1 LEVKMKMVKSLL
13 LGGAAGLVAMSGAQA
28 ADLPV
33 KAKPVEYVKI
43 CSVYGAGFYYIP
55 GTDICLR
62 VGGYTFIEAGWNGRA
77 GVPLIYNYNI
87 GGNLILNRD
96 DNRLNWRARGD
107 IILDARLQTAK
118 GTLRTYIQAGWD
130 YNNNLNG
137 ASPPGN
143 ITPGI
148 DRAFTQWA
156 GFTFGQ
162 VATFFEFGGWYSI
175 AVPASVAWNW
185 NPAFAY
191 TATFGNGF
199 SATISIEDGQSHR
212 AGLTSQA
219 FLPGVATVNTNGG
232 QEWPNL
238 VGNIRVD
245 QAWGSAQI
253 SGLLQ
258 QLRMNTVLNL
268 FGLPDTWGGA
278 ILGAIEVKL
287 PSLAPGD
294 SITLQGVWSDGAPEA
309 TGISSSPL
317 ATANQ
322 IGLRNIFGIGPDTY
336 LYDAFAFPIFG
347 VQKTRAWS
355 AFGQL
360 RHFWTPNVRTSFW
373 AGYNKL
379 EPGGNENLL
388 PLAPD
393 LRIWQVGASTW
404 WTPTP
409 TLDLSLDFMWTN
421 LQTGGCAG
429 HLAIIQIFT
438 CNQSRDI
445 FSVWTRWRRNF

>member
-1 LEVKMKMVKSLL
+1 MKMVKSLL
-13 LGGAAGLVAMSGAQA
+13 LGAAAGLVAMSGAQA

-33 KAKPVEYVKI
+33 KAKPVDYVKI

-77 GVPLIYNYNI
+77 GDPLIYSYNR
-87 GGNLILNRD
+87 GQDVILDRQ

-107 IILDARLQTAK
+107 IILDARLQTPK

-137 ASPPGN
+137 LPAGGN

-162 VATFFEFGGWYSI
+162 IGSFFEFGGWYSI
-175 AVPASVAWNW
+175 TPPAAVAWNW

-212 AGLTSQA
+212 TVLNTVAFNAG
-219 FLPGVATVNTNGG
+219 GVVTNFYGG
-232 QEWPNL
+232 QVWPNL
-238 VGNIRVD
+238 VLNARVD

-258 QLRMNTVLNL
+258 QLRVNQVAAAA
-268 FGLPDTWGGA
+268 GIGDTWGGA
-278 ILGAIEVKL
+278 ILAAIEVKL
-287 PSLAPGD
+287 PSIAPGD
-294 SITLQGVWSDGAPEA
+294 SVTLQGIWSDGAPEA
-309 TGISSSPL
+309 TGISGSPL
-317 ATANQ
+317 GVATTVGIRNALGFGPMTN
-322 IGLRNIFGIGPDTY
+322 IYDSFLIAGLGQ
-336 LYDAFAFPIFG
+336 
-347 VQKTRAWS
+347 QKTKAWS
-355 AFGQL
+355 AFGQF
-360 RHFWTPNVRTSFW
+360 RHFWAPNLRTSFW
-373 AGYNKL
+373 VGYNNIR
-379 EPGGNENLL
+379 PGGNENIF

-393 LRIWQVGASTW
+393 ARIWQAGLSTW
-404 WTPTP
+404 WTPVP
-409 TLDLSLDFMWTN
+409 TLDLSLDFLWTN
-421 LQTGGCAG
+421 IRTSGCPVAGGNGIVC
-429 HLAIIQIFT
+429 LVSSDIFT
-438 CNQSRDI
+438 
-445 FSVWTRWRRNF
+445 VWTRWRRNF